1 MNRLLYL
8 AGSLM
13 LAGAMP
19 VLAQMSTATTGV
31 MTAADVG
38 VSPLVGTSAT
48 DYVKMAADGDL
59 YEIRSSEVALQKSK
73 RPDVKDFARQMIAD
87 HTTTSKS
94 LMAALSN
101 KDRKIATPSTMMS
114 ASNDAKVT
122 LLKKAPKASF
132 DDLYLQQ
139 QAQAHQD
146 AWALDKG
153 YATDGTDPALMQV
166 ASTAVPIIER
176 HLAHTKGLTS
186 ASMSGNM

>member
-1 MNRLLYL
+1 
-8 AGSLM
+8 
-13 LAGAMP
+13 
-19 VLAQMSTATTGV
+19 MSTATTGM
-31 MTAADVG
+31 MTATDVG

-59 YEIRSSEVALQKSK
+59 YEIRSSEIALQKSK

-101 KDRKIATPSTMMS
+101 KDRKITTPLTMMS

-139 QAQAHQD
+139 QAQAHQN
-146 AWALDKG
+146 AWALHKG
-153 YATDGTDPALMQV
+153 YASDGTDPALMQV

-176 HLAHTKGLTS
+176 HLAHAKGLTS
-186 ASMSGNM
+186 ASMSGKM